1 MNNIQLHNVVPD
13 IFSSREDLHS
23 DIWCRDFGFERGKSY
38 LIKAASGTGK
48 SSLCSYLYGQ
58 RGDYRG
64 DILFDGENVAT
75 FNTNRW
81 CDIRQHHISVLFQDL
96 KLFGELTS
104 LENIEIKNNI
114 THHKSLKEIELLFE
128 EFGIGDKIHSRIDRM
143 SFGQQQRVAFIR
155 ALCQPYDYILL
166 DEPVSH
172 LDDANGDILRDILL
186 RETLAK
192 GAALIT
198 TSIGKHMNI
207 DYDVCLNL

>member
-172 LDDANGDILRDILL
+172 LDDVNGDIMRDILL

>member
-64 DILFDGENVAT
+64 DILFDGENVAA

-81 CDIRQHHISVLFQDL
+81 CDIRQRHISVLFQDL

-172 LDDANGDILRDILL
+172 LDDANGDIMRDILL
-186 RETLAK
+186 RETLAN